1 MVHLKDILMAK
12 NMKEA
17 IAVFLILA
25 LIAVI
30 QCCVERDAFM
40 F

>member
-1 MVHLKDILMAK
+1 MAK
-12 NMKEA
+12 NIKEA

-30 QCCVERDAFM
+30 QCCVVIDGGM